1 MFIPDDYSSDTN
13 TTGSV
18 AIGSNTSGYL
28 DTNDID
34 WLKVTLQAGVTY
46 VFSLSGKETGNPYN
60 VSQMLLTLY
69 DGTSWLGEDYYG
81 DFKAT
86 GPAFQFTPVTAGNYY
101 LGVRSFYYDAVDAVG
116 DYTVAAAVK
125 PPDPISADIHTTGV
139 LETSGP
145 VHGTFEVAGDVDWYK
160 FHAEAGQ
167 HYRFSESAASAP
179 SYVQIYDS
187 NGHALTTDTLE
198 PAIAGDYF
206 ISIRGNRAGEYDL
219 RSIILVDDYSENN
232 STPGALLPGATIR
245 GGFQYVADVDRF
257 NMEVQAG
264 QIYKLDLSLSRTGL
278 RGLYFDLFDAA
289 GNFVGGAEG
298 QDYANIP
305 RTLTFTATASG
316 NYSIL
321 VGSYDYVLSVNT
333 SYTLSATALGQ
344 PPLLAGAQ
352 SGAPGLHKITDNIVL
367 TFNEAIK
374 LVDGQIT
381 LHDPTGTTIGINLP
395 AASNTL
401 SSTLVVDPVGK
412 LKPGTT
418 YTLEIAGNAIVDA
431 AGNHFA
437 GLKGYT
443 FTTAPAVA
451 DGGDGDDYL
460 IGTLNGAAL
469 HGGAGVDTAIYGGRY
484 SDHTIVAHDGVI
496 EISHGKTS
504 ASKDVLD
511 GVERLSF
518 DDASIALDINGAGGQ
533 AYRLYQAAFNRA
545 PDQAGL
551 GYWIARMDDGVS
563 LNTVANGFVSSA
575 EFAGLYGNAASDT
588 AFITL
593 LYNNVLHRAPDA
605 GGQAYWLDVLQQGLT
620 RAQTLAYFSESNE
633 NQAALI
639 GIIGKG
645 FEYIPYG
652 G

>member
-1 MFIPDDYSSDTN
+1 MLIPDDYSSDTN

-18 AIGSNTSGYL
+18 AIGSSTSGYL
-28 DTNDID
+28 GRSDID
-34 WLKVTLQAGVTY
+34 WLKVSLEAGVTY
-46 VFSLSGKETGNPYN
+46 VFSLSGNPDD
-60 VSQMLLTLY
+60 VRKMFLALLN
-69 DGTSWLGEDYYG
+69 GTSVFAEYVG
-81 DFKAT
+81 DLIAY
-86 GPAFQFTPVTAGNYY
+86 GPAFPFTPTTSGSYY
-101 LGVRSFYYDAVDAVG
+101 LSVFSRYEAVG
-116 DYTVAAAVK
+116 GYTLAAAVM
-125 PPDPISADIHTTGV
+125 PPDPVSADIHTTGV
-139 LETSGP
+139 LETGGS

-167 HYRFSESAASAP
+167 HYQLGASAFDAIAEID
-179 SYVQIYDS
+179 IYDA
-187 NGHALTTDTLE
+187 NGNQLDVAMVE
-198 PAIAGDYF
+198 AAVSSDYF
-206 ISIRGNRAGEYDL
+206 IGVRGNRAGEYEL
-219 RSIILVDDYSENN
+219 RSIIRVDDYSENY
-232 STPGALLPGATIR
+232 SSPGVLLPGATIR
-245 GGFQYVADVDRF
+245 GGVQYAADNDRF
-257 NMEVQAG
+257 SMEVQAG

-278 RGLYFDLFDAA
+278 SGMYFELYDAA
-289 GNFVGGAEG
+289 GNFVGAGTGE
-298 QDYANIP
+298 DYSTIP
-305 RTLTFTATASG
+305 RTLTFTATTSG
-316 NYSIL
+316 IYSIL
-321 VGSYDYVLSVNT
+321 VTAANYQYSVNIN
-333 SYTLSATALGQ
+333 YALSATALGLS
-344 PPLLAGAQ
+344 PLLAGTP

-381 LHDPTGTTIGINLP
+381 LHDPTGTKIGINLP
-395 AASNTL
+395 AASNDL
-401 SSTLVVDPVGK
+401 SSTLVLDPVGK

-418 YTLEIAGNAIVDA
+418 YTLEIASSAIIDA

-451 DGGDGDDYL
+451 VGGDGDDYL
-460 IGTLNGAAL
+460 LGTLNGAVL

-484 SDHTIVAHDGVI
+484 SDHTIVAHDGAI
-496 EISHGKTS
+496 EISHGKTP

-575 EFAGLYGNAASDT
+575 EFASLYGNAASDT

-633 NQAALI
+633 NQAALLD
-639 GIIGKG
+639 IIGKG